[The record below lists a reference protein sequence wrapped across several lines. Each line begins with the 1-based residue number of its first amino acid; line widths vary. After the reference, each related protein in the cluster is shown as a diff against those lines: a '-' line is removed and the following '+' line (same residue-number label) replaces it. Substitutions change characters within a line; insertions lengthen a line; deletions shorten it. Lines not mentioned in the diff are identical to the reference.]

1 MTMTKQ
7 WLYVIDQAVE
17 KIENDEIE
25 LGLQALKK
33 VQEHGKDLPEVMLYL
48 ADVWFRLGHLQ
59 EASELLN
66 GLLAAPE
73 KMKHSLLQECRLL
86 MAEIALTENDLEQA
100 QTLLYQLKEE
110 GYQEMELYLLLA
122 DLYALQDLD
131 EVAVKY
137 LQMAYE
143 KEPENEQLAAALAEM
158 YIRTGRQNEA
168 LELLEEVAEPSVDA
182 LLFKGRM
189 LAQNGEIEQAYAA
202 FLEASTHEQSAEIL
216 YGCGLMAFHLGA
228 LEEAKAYIENM
239 LVLDDE
245 YLAGYPL
252 LSDIYLSLGKTENA
266 IEALQ
271 QYVDLSGYDLEQI
284 RRLIALLQQAG
295 RYEEAKAYQKIHDQW
310 NLEEE

>member
-7 WLYVIDQAVE
+7 WLFVIDQAVE

-59 EASELLN
+59 DASELLHD
-66 GLLAAPE
+66 LLAAPE
-73 KMKHSLLQECRLL
+73 KIKHSLVQECQLL
-86 MAEIALTENDLEQA
+86 LAEIAITENDLELA

-110 GYQEMELYLLLA
+110 GYEEMELYLLLA

-143 KEPENEQLAAALAEM
+143 KAPENEQLAAALAEM
-158 YIRTGRQNEA
+158 YIRTGKQSEA
-168 LELLEEVAEPSVDA
+168 LELLEEVSEPSVDA

-202 FLEASTHEQSAEIL
+202 FLEAATKEQSAEIL

-228 LEEAKAYIENM
+228 LEEAKTYIENM

-252 LSDIYLSLGKTENA
+252 LSDIYLSLGKTEKA

-284 RRLIALLQQAG
+284 RRLIALLQQSG
-295 RYEEAKAYQKIHDQW
+295 RYEEAKSYQKLHDQW